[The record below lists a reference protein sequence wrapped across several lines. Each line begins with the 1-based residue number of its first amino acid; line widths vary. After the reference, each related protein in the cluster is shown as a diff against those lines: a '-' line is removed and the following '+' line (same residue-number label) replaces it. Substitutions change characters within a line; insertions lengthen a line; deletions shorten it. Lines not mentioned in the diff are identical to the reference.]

1 MIDFKNIIRYIN
13 QDKGEHMS
21 FKFSKN
27 SKPAKNQPEHDEH
40 DDELD
45 EEEDEKEETE
55 LDVPPELRTIGLFG
69 AVDDDKVTD
78 LIGAIIA
85 LSEPKV
91 KKVKDEEGN
100 FVEQEEP
107 VKPIK
112 LMLNTPGGNADE
124 MFALYDIMRMHRD
137 KCEIHTFGVGKV
149 MSAGVLLLAAGTK
162 GQRKVGKHCRIMIHS
177 VIGGSTGSFH
187 NLENEMEEIR
197 YIQSTYLKALS
208 EETGTSYNHLKKLI
222 DRKVNVYLSAE
233 EAVKLGIADIIV

>member
-1 MIDFKNIIRYIN
+1 MT
-13 QDKGEHMS
+13 KGERMS

-27 SKPAKNQPEHDEH
+27 SKPPKNQPERDEH

-45 EEEDEKEETE
+45 EEEEDEKEESD
-55 LDVPPELRTIGLFG
+55 LNVPPELRTIGLFG
-69 AVDDDKVTD
+69 SVEEEKVTD

-91 KKVKDEEGN
+91 KKTKDEEGN
-100 FVEQEEP
+100 TVEEKEP
-107 VKPIK
+107 VKPITF
-112 LMLNTPGGNADE
+112 MLNTPGGNADE

-137 KCEIHTFGVGKV
+137 NCEIHTFGIGKV

-177 VIGGSTGSFH
+177 VIGGSSGSFH

-197 YIQSTYLKALS
+197 YIQNTYIKALS
-208 EETGTSYNHLKKLI
+208 EETGTSYNQLKKMI

>member
-21 FKFSKN
+21 FKFNKF
-27 SKPAKNQPEHDEH
+27 SKPAKNEPEHDEH
-40 DDELD
+40 DDEL
-45 EEEDEKEETE
+45 EEDEKEEDAE

-69 AVDDDKVTD
+69 AVDADKVTD

-149 MSAGVLLLAAGTK
+149 MSAGVILLAAGTK